1 VRNRRIHVGLIG
13 IVVLL
18 ALSAIGAGWLP
29 GQTAG
34 AATPSLSATFAK
46 TSDWGTGYVANYTV
60 ANHGAPIQAWTLRF
74 TLPSGAAITSAWS
87 GNLSQNGNQYTIT
100 NAAWNGTVA
109 TGGTAQTGFQTTYSG
124 AFSAPTNCTIN
135 GTPCSG
141 STPPTTTTTTT
152 VPSTTTTTRVPPT
165 TTTTTTT
172 TAPPTTTTT
181 TTVPGGG
188 SSSPWWAS
196 FAKTD
201 DWGTGYTA
209 NYTFGTTGPTVM
221 AWTLT
226 FKLPSNESVTGLWDG
241 NLTQNGS
248 IYTVTNAA
256 WNGTVAA
263 GTSVQIGFQGGYGGT
278 FSPPTDCQVN
288 GQACGSEPGTGSGGG
303 GSGGSGGG
311 GGGSGGGGSGGT
323 PLPPLPGS
331 TNLPFAP
338 YIDTTL
344 YPAPDMTADI
354 AATGTKDYSLGFV
367 VTQGSCIA
375 SWGGYY
381 PVSSGY
387 YAPEIQTIRA
397 AGGDVI
403 ASFGGAAGVDLADSC
418 TTAAALQSQY
428 QSVIN
433 QYNITHVD
441 FDIEGADGSNQASIA
456 LRFQALAGLE
466 TANPSLS
473 VSLTLPVLP
482 TGLVADGL
490 NIVKAAIADGVRIDL
505 VNVMTMDY
513 GDGPAPSPAGKMGT
527 YAIDAAQATHTQLQA
542 LYPALSPATV
552 WSMVGVTPLLG
563 VNDIADEIFGLSD
576 AQQVATFAQQ
586 VHLGRLSM
594 WAATRD
600 VQCAGG
606 VQTYS
611 SETCSGVLQQP
622 YAFAKIMNTFTG

>member
-1 VRNRRIHVGLIG
+1 VHNRRIHVGLIS
-13 IVVLL
+13 IVITLMLL
-18 ALSAIGAGWLP
+18 AVGAGWLP
-29 GQTAG
+29 GQSAG
-34 AATPSLSATFAK
+34 AATTSLTATFTK
-46 TSDWGTGYVANYTV
+46 TSDWGSGYVANYTV
-60 ANHGAPIQAWTLRF
+60 ANHGTPIQAWTLRF
-74 TLPSGAAITSAWS
+74 TLPPGTVITSAWS
-87 GNLSQNGNQYTIT
+87 GNLSQSGNQYTIT
-100 NAAWNGTVA
+100 NAAWNGTVG

-124 AFSAPTNCTIN
+124 AFSVPTNCTIN
-135 GTPCSG
+135 GVPCGG
-141 STPPTTTTTTT
+141 STPTTTTTSPPTTTT
-152 VPSTTTTTRVPPT
+152 VPPT

-181 TTVPGGG
+181 TVPAGG

-209 NYTFGTTGPTVM
+209 NYTFGTTGPVVM

-226 FKLPSNESVTGLWDG
+226 FTLPTNETITGLWDG
-241 NLTQNGS
+241 ILTQKGTT
-248 IYTVTNAA
+248 YTVTNAA
-256 WNGTVAA
+256 WNGTVGS
-263 GTSVQIGFQGGYGGT
+263 GTSVQIGFQGGYQGG
-278 FSPPTDCQVN
+278 FSPPTNCRVN
-288 GQACGSEPGTGSGGG
+288 GQPCASEPGTTGGTGGG
-303 GSGGSGGG
+303 GTGS
-311 GGGSGGGGSGGT
+311 GGGSGGT

-331 TNLPFAP
+331 TNLLFAP

-344 YPAPDMTADI
+344 YPAPDMSADI

-367 VTQGSCIA
+367 VTHGNCTA

-387 YAPEIQTIRA
+387 YAPQIQTIRA

-418 TTAAALQSQY
+418 ATAAGLQAQY

-433 QYNITHVD
+433 QYDITHID
-441 FDIEGADGSNQASIA
+441 FDIEGADGSNPASIA

-466 TANPSLS
+466 KANPSLS

-482 TGLVADGL
+482 TGLVADGV
-490 NIVKAAIADGVRIDL
+490 NIVKAAIAGGVRIDL

-513 GDGPAPSPAGKMGT
+513 GDGPAPGPAGKMGT
-527 YAIDAAQATHTQLQA
+527 YAIDAAQATHTQLQG
-542 LYPALSPATV
+542 LYPALSPTTV

-563 VNDIADEIFGLSD
+563 VNDIADEVFGLSD
-576 AQQVATFAQQ
+576 AQQVTTFAQQ

-606 VQTYS
+606 VQTVS
-611 SETCSGVLQQP
+611 SETCSGVLQGP
-622 YAFAKIMNTFTG
+622 YAFAKTMNTFTG